1 MFNNQ
6 CSMVRT
12 FGRSEL
18 AQYYFPKLKPM
29 SAWEKFREWLVV
41 NPRLRSLAACN
52 KQI

>member
-29 SAWEKFREWLVV
+29 SAWEKFKEWLVV
-41 NPRLRSLAACN
+41 NPRLQNLAAL
-52 KQI
+52 